1 MKKDLYLWVR
11 RGYWKTP
18 DNLIFKV
25 ENWKKQAVKV
35 EKQKTARLH
44 NARAY
49 NYIDNS
55 RALELKT
62 LKKIRFFKE
71 KKVEI
76 VKGLWKIRAYN
87 EKKRVEN
94 FLINNI
100 SRETLKNNKEIAKKR
115 AIAILSKKL

>member
-11 RGYWKTP
+11 RGRWKTP

-49 NYIDNS
+49 NYADNI

-62 LKKIRFFKE
+62 LEKLKFFKE

-94 FLINNI
+94 FLKNNI
-100 SRETLKNNKEIAKKR
+100 SRATLKNNKEIAYKR
-115 AIAILSKKL
+115 AVAIISEKL